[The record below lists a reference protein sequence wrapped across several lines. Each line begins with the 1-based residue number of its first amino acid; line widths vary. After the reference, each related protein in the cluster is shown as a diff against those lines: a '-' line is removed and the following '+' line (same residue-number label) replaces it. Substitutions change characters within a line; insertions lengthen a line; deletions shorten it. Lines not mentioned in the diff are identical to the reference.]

1 MQKMVSFIPV
11 RVAADGSKT
20 WGLGPEENTL
30 QVWRAGDFLAN
41 KDAAAERNSTHTV
54 SGLADWQLKKIARY
68 VDQNIDKRLRVSDM
82 GLQVR
87 LSTSRFSKG
96 FKVSVGLSPYDY
108 VLHKRIEFAK
118 QLIGSTL
125 EPLSQI
131 ATACGLSD
139 QAHLSKV
146 FKRLVGVTPLNW
158 RRIAQARSSG
168 QAFHT
173 ANIVRVPQAAAFAMG
188 A

>member
-11 RVAADGSKT
+11 HVAADGSKT
-20 WGLGPEENTL
+20 WGLGPEENAL
-30 QVWRAGDFLAN
+30 EIWRSGDLFAI
-41 KDAAAERNSTHTV
+41 KDAAAERVATNTV

-68 VDQNIDKRLRVSDM
+68 IDQNIDQRLRVSDM
-82 GLQVR
+82 GMQVR

-108 VLHKRIEFAK
+108 VLHRRIAFAK

-158 RRIAQARSSG
+158 RRISQARSSSS
-168 QAFHT
+168 ALHA
-173 ANIVRVPQAAAFAMG
+173 ANATRVAPATTFAMS